1 MGAGARR
8 AGCADP
14 AGWMCRET
22 CEAVTTA
29 SLGPFAPVGVSIVL
43 DAGALIAI
51 ERDDR
56 VVWRAL
62 KEAAL
67 ATEDVV
73 VPSTV
78 VAQVWRASV
87 RQARLAKV
95 LKQCVIAPFD
105 AIAMEVGKLCGETRT
120 ADICD
125 AHVAIVAA
133 RGARQLFTSD
143 IDDLRAFFGAL
154 RVRGPELVHC

>member
-1 MGAGARR
+1 M
-8 AGCADP
+8 
-14 AGWMCRET
+14 
-22 CEAVTTA
+22 
-29 SLGPFAPVGVSIVL
+29 SIVL

-62 KEAAL
+62 KAAAL
-67 ATEDVV
+67 AMEDVV

-78 VAQVWRASV
+78 VAQVWRATA

-95 LKQCVIAPFD
+95 LKQCVIASFD
-105 AIAMEVGKLCGETRT
+105 PIAMDVGKLCGKART
-120 ADICD
+120 SDVCD

-133 RGARQLFTSD
+133 QGARQLFTSD
-143 IDDLRAFFGAL
+143 AEDLRVLFGAL
-154 RVRGPELVHC
+154 GIRGPALVHC